1 MALRGIMSPAD
12 KKHIQPNKFTQAF
25 SDKYSE
31 IERRKL
37 DVDTMYALLGQISDV
52 AEHAMLGIRLGGTTA
67 GSKLLGFGLSQA
79 SIAETVALAREIQKL
94 YKRMEEGK

>member
-1 MALRGIMSPAD
+1 MALQGIIMSPAD

-37 DVDTMYALLGQISDV
+37 DVDTMYALLGQISDL
-52 AEHAMLGIRLGGTTA
+52 AEYSMTGLRLGGF
-67 GSKLLGFGLSQA
+67 KLSQA
-79 SIAETVALAREIQKL
+79 SIAETVAQAREIQKL